1 MVKKMDIPLVID
13 EKDPKWILLGK
24 ILDRITSRRA
34 KQEMAKQ
41 GIVPV
46 NRAGLMFKI
55 VLIAMFFSV
64 DISYVVSELQ
74 KRGEL
79 RSQTLF
85 IREML
90 CQSSVHGFND
100 IRDGL
105 RDVFCR
111 NSYQNICIKIST
123 KFEFL
128 QLFHTFALL
137 LHNYPNLY

>member
-1 MVKKMDIPLVID
+1 MYIPLVID

-85 IREML
+85 IL
-90 CQSSVHGFND
+90 SLIH
-100 IRDGL
+100 I
-105 RDVFCR
+105 
-111 NSYQNICIKIST
+111 
-123 KFEFL
+123 
-128 QLFHTFALL
+128 
-137 LHNYPNLY
+137 